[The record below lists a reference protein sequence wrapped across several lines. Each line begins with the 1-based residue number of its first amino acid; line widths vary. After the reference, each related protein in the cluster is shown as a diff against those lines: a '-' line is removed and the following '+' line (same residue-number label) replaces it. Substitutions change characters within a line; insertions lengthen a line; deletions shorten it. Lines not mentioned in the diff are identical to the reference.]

1 MHRCQLAL
9 QLPTEEMEKSGSL
22 SAGYE
27 KESQSW
33 ELILRL
39 AGSVQTLRQAFPQA
53 SFQELSGGYVTALVP
68 EDAIEALAA
77 QDSVI
82 YIEQPKRIVTGVAQ
96 GVRASCIWPLQQEMT
111 PVGPLSGRGIFVAI
125 IDSGID
131 YFHPDFRNADG
142 SSRIAWLFADGK
154 EYSKAQIASGAGS
167 GGSHVGT
174 FFSTGDRSV
183 RAMVPMWQGLRQE
196 TAGHPGGETGEWHM
210 KVP

>member
-1 MHRCQLAL
+1 MDVISDKIDASLQLAL
-9 QLPTEEMEKSGSL
+9 QLPTEELEKSGSL

-96 GVRASCIWPLQQEMT
+96 GVRASCIWP
-111 PVGPLSGRGIFVAI
+111 
-125 IDSGID
+125 
-131 YFHPDFRNADG
+131 
-142 SSRIAWLFADGK
+142 
-154 EYSKAQIASGAGS
+154 
-167 GGSHVGT
+167 
-174 FFSTGDRSV
+174 
-183 RAMVPMWQGLRQE
+183 
-196 TAGHPGGETGEWHM
+196 
-210 KVP
+210 

>member
-1 MHRCQLAL
+1 MDVISDKIDASLQLAL
-9 QLPTEEMEKSGSL
+9 QLPTEELEKSGSL

-125 IDSGID
+125 IDSGII
-131 YFHPDFRNADG
+131 FTRIFAMRMEAAG
-142 SSRIAWLFADGK
+142 SHGFLRMEKNTVRRRSIRRWQRRIARRHFL
-154 EYSKAQIASGAGS
+154 
-167 GGSHVGT
+167 
-174 FFSTGDRSV
+174 
-183 RAMVPMWQGLRQE
+183 
-196 TAGHPGGETGEWHM
+196 
-210 KVP
+210 